1 MEIKKKR
8 YLLLLLFRSKRRLA
22 PEWNELEWR
31 FSLLL
36 RGGLLLKIVLS
47 GFYGLGN
54 TGDEAILKAIV
65 DNLRSELNNPE
76 ITVFSLSPKQTAKEH
91 GVKSV
96 YRGWRLQNKEKVK
109 ALRDADLLISGGGGL
124 LQDTYPTKF
133 LFGPLPYYLLIVFL
147 AKLCGAKVMFF
158 SQGIGPV
165 TSTWGKILMKVF
177 ANMADFVTVRDQFS
191 KDYLHS
197 LGVKRPETVVTAD
210 IVFAFQGTADTSAY
224 DSLDLTG
231 NEKLVAVAP
240 RPWFEHEDEYISKMA
255 WVLDQLIEKRNVT
268 PVFVPMEPPY
278 DTNVSIKIQAKMKHA
293 QATKLL
299 GEKFTPNQFYNFIG
313 QTEMTIAL
321 RLHALIFAALSN
333 VPHIGLSYDRKV
345 ESFLKRSGM
354 WKHSF
359 ALENFSKEDLLGQA
373 IHALDSKAELKEM
386 MKPNVDVLRQEAK
399 RNVTLLK
406 EKFGGSTK

>member
-1 MEIKKKR
+1 M
-8 YLLLLLFRSKRRLA
+8 RRIII
-22 PEWNELEWR
+22 
-31 FSLLL
+31 
-36 RGGLLLKIVLS
+36 LKIVLS

-65 DNLRSELNNPE
+65 DNLRSELDNPD
-76 ITVFSLSPKQTAKEH
+76 ITVFSLSPEKTSQEH
-91 GVKSV
+91 QVKSV
-96 YRGWRLQNKEKVK
+96 YRGWRHENKQKVK
-109 ALRDADLLISGGGGL
+109 ALREADLLISGGGGL

-147 AKLCGAKVMFF
+147 AKLCGTKVMFF

-177 ANMADFVTVRDQFS
+177 ANMANFVTVRDQYS

-210 IVFAFQGTADTSAY
+210 IVFAFQGTEDNSAY
-224 DSLDLTG
+224 DSLGLDG
-231 NEKLVAVAP
+231 SERIVAVAP
-240 RPWFEHEDEYISKMA
+240 RPWFEQEEEYINKLA
-255 WVLDQLIEKRNVT
+255 WTLDRLIEQRNVT

-278 DTNVSIKIQAKMKHA
+278 DTNVSKRIIEKMEHGDK
-293 QATKLL
+293 TKLL
-299 GEKFTPNQFYNFIG
+299 GDHFTPNQFYQFIG
-313 QTEMTIAL
+313 KADVTIAL
-321 RLHALIFAALSN
+321 RLHALIFSALSN

-359 ALENFSKEDLLGQA
+359 TLEEFNGEELLGS
-373 IHALDSKAELKEM
+373 ALYSLDNSVEVKQM
-386 MKPNVDVLRQEAK
+386 MEPNVEALRQEAK
-399 RNVTLLK
+399 RNVYLLK
-406 EKFGGSTK
+406 EKFGGLK